1 MESATKDASV
11 SGFLISLISRD
22 IFLLD
27 SFDKLFLNFSIS
39 APFLPIKTPGL
50 EVWMIILRF
59 DAALSIITEL
69 IPALE

>member
-1 MESATKDASV
+1 MPDFFIAFLKAILFSSCLAMESATKDASV

-22 IFLLD
+22 MFLLD

-50 EVWMIILRF
+50 EV
-59 DAALSIITEL
+59 
-69 IPALE
+69 